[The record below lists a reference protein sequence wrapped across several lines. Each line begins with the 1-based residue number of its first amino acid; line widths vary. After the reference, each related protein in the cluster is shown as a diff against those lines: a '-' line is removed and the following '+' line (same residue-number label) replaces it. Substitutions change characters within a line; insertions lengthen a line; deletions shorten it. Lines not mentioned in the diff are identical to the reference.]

1 MAKSKVEL
9 FEQIRKAHEGED
21 LSVRALAERFG
32 THCRTVRQALNSA
45 IPPPRKKGPPRPSPA
60 LDPYKAI
67 ISA

>member
-32 THCRTVRQALNSA
+32 THCRTVRQALTRRPA
-45 IPPPRKKGPPRPSPA
+45 AEKKGPPRTVSGT
-60 LDPYKAI
+60 
-67 ISA
+67 